1 MTKKRQSVDLGLW
14 QSITN
19 LDYDAVMQNR
29 NLYYAGVK
37 NQETRQACSIY
48 KIYRYRLSK
57 KRANNDT

>member
-1 MTKKRQSVDLGLW
+1 MTRKRQAVDLQIW
-14 QSITN
+14 QSVTN
-19 LDYDAVMQNR
+19 LDYDTVMQNR

-57 KRANNDT
+57 KESQQ